1 MSQPT
6 HPPGKQAEL
15 EDLRE
20 SGHNSA
26 RSSIVLVLAAVQ
38 SLPATGSGLGCMAP
52 SDAVSH

>member
-1 MSQPT
+1 VSQPT

-38 SLPATGSGLGCMAP
+38 SLPATGSGYW
-52 SDAVSH
+52 AVWRPVML